1 FYSCFSINT
10 CHKFLKLKSLNFY
23 LFIFIG
29 KTNTG
34 KPLNWED
41 RLQMALD
48 AAQGLEYLHNGSD
61 GDTHVSTIVAGT
73 PGYLDPEYTT
83 SNRLTEKSDVYSFGV
98 VLLRIITGQAVIIG
112 TEDMTHRISQ
122 QVKVHD
128 C

>member
-1 FYSCFSINT
+1 
-10 CHKFLKLKSLNFY
+10 FLKLKSLNFY

-48 AAQGLEYLHNGSD
+48 AAQAD